1 MDKGR
6 LNVTEDVSMS
16 KTVMKLTMTVPQ
28 AAKRLGIGRNA
39 AYQAVRRGEIPAIRV
54 GGRILVPKRAFDD
67 LLRGRAVPHEG
78 STP

>member
-39 AYQAVRRGEIPAIRV
+39 AYQAVRRGEIPAIRI
-54 GGRILVPKRAFDD
+54 GNRLLVPKRAFDD
-67 LLRGRAVPHEG
+67 LLSGKAVPHG
-78 STP
+78 TK